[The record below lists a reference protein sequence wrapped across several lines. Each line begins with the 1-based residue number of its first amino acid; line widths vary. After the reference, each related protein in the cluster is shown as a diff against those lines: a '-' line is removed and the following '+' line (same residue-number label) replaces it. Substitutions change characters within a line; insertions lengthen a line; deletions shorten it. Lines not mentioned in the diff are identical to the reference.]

1 MKTKDEWKACGKEA
15 EKAKMNIF
23 KRNTYELFLIKSKY
37 EKNFSSSGFQIKE
50 MFWTLDLLN
59 KVEKN
64 SFETEYNNNNNDV
77 SIYVREIQH

>member
-1 MKTKDEWKACGKEA
+1 MKTKDEWKACGKKA

-50 MFWTLDLLN
+50 MF
-59 KVEKN
+59 
-64 SFETEYNNNNNDV
+64 
-77 SIYVREIQH
+77 